1 MYFFERLLY
10 RISVSKYKNNF
21 ILKGGLLLSAIFGD
35 ERRTTQDMDTMIKGL
50 PLDTKELENVI
61 NEIIN
66 INCEDDIS
74 FKIKNTKEIRIID
87 KYGGLKMNLIG
98 FKEHLQVP
106 LSIDITVG
114 DPITPREL
122 EFKYK
127 CMFDDSYIRIMGFN
141 KETIIAEKFETFI
154 TDNIMNTRAKDFYD
168 LYILLTRF
176 YNEINKETLVS
187 AIKNTFKRRETNF
200 DVEKIVKTFDLIKD
214 SEKLRQ
220 NFKNYKN
227 KKSYVENI
235 DYDDVM
241 DSINLIIE
249 LLEKELV
256 AV

>member
-1 MYFFERLLY
+1 M
-10 RISVSKYKNNF
+10 
-21 ILKGGLLLSAIFGD
+21 
-35 ERRTTQDMDTMIKGL
+35 
-50 PLDTKELENVI
+50 
-61 NEIIN
+61 
-66 INCEDDIS
+66 
-74 FKIKNTKEIRIID
+74 ID
-87 KYGGLKMNLIG
+87 KYGGLKVSLIG

-127 CMFDDSYIRIMGFN
+127 CMFDDSYINIMAFN

-176 YNEINKETLVS
+176 YVELNKSTLVK
-187 AIKNTFKRRETNF
+187 AIKNTFKRRETNY
-200 DVEKIVKTFDLIKD
+200 DVEKIVKTFDLIKESD
-214 SEKLRQ
+214 KLKQ

-241 DSINLIIE
+241 NSIDLIIE
-249 LLEKELV
+249 LLEEELV
-256 AV
+256 VV

>member
-1 MYFFERLLY
+1 MAAEAKFEVGDVIRMKKPHPCGSSEWEILRVGADFRLKCQGCGHQ
-10 RISVSKYKNNF
+10 VMVP
-21 ILKGGLLLSAIFGD
+21 
-35 ERRTTQDMDTMIKGL
+35 RRL
-50 PLDTKELENVI
+50 VE
-61 NEIIN
+61 
-66 INCEDDIS
+66 
-74 FKIKNTKEIRIID
+74 KNTKEIRLID
-87 KYGGLKMNLIG
+87 KYGGLKVSLIG

-127 CMFDDSYIRIMGFN
+127 CMFDDSYINIMAFN

-176 YNEINKETLVS
+176 YDELNKDTLVK
-187 AIKNTFKRRETNF
+187 AIKNTFKRRETNY
-200 DVEKIVKTFDLIKD
+200 DVEKIVKTFNLIKESD
-214 SEKLRQ
+214 KLKQ

-227 KKSYVENI
+227 KKSYVANI

-241 DSINLIIE
+241 NSINLIIE
-249 LLEKELV
+249 LLEQELV
-256 AV
+256 GV